1 MNFRERA
8 VVCLAT
14 GFYVGNVPLA
24 PGTLGSL
31 LGLPL
36 CFAISHFHL
45 SLAIFFVVLFIFF
58 AVRIS
63 TAAEKILN
71 KRDPGS
77 IVIDEIAGMLVTL
90 IGLPFNFKTVVL
102 GFILF
107 RTFDILK
114 PFPIRYL
121 EKRVSG
127 GVGVVLDDLIA
138 GICANFLLRLLSDF
152 SFFRIGHG

>member
-1 MNFRERA
+1 LSGHWFLRREYAACAGHAGVPFGTAPVFCHFPYLHLALA
-8 VVCLAT
+8 V
-14 GFYVGNVPLA
+14 
-24 PGTLGSL
+24 
-31 LGLPL
+31 
-36 CFAISHFHL
+36 
-45 SLAIFFVVLFIFF
+45 FFVVLFIFF

-63 TAAEKILN
+63 SAAEKILN
-71 KRDPGS
+71 KKDPGS

-127 GVGVVLDDLIA
+127 GVGVV
-138 GICANFLLRLLSDF
+138 R
-152 SFFRIGHG
+152 